1 MAIIKYLCKTCGGE
15 CVCEDVRGC
24 NVQYRCTCCDN
35 VYSMREGEEWEFFAP
50 EKRCASANINGVGG
64 FNRDISCG
72 IRAGGAP
79 KADPPAKVTAPFKSA
94 EPSVSAETKR
104 GFVPV
109 SPSGEEVYAQCI
121 DSVME
126 VRAYNGRTV
135 VSGSGFALGGGY
147 AVTNAHVVVKDGTP
161 ARRLEVYICG
171 KTCTAEIAAL
181 GIGSIDGDDLA
192 LLRIKG
198 APASVKPV
206 RFADFSTVKNG
217 QRLFVIGN
225 SLGGGT
231 CITAGIVSDRL
242 RTVEGKQRLMTDCA
256 VNHGNSGGPVF
267 NAAGEVV
274 GAVVAVTTSAE
285 GMNYAIPADRVRA
298 FAKRCG
304 APV

>member
-1 MAIIKYLCKTCGGE
+1 MAVIKYLCKTCGGE
-15 CVCEDVRGC
+15 CVREGAGGGFV
-24 NVQYRCTCCDN
+24 NFRCTCCDN
-35 VYSMREGEEWEFFAP
+35 VYSVREGEEQEFFAP
-50 EKRCASANINGVGG
+50 ARRRMPAGSGAG
-64 FNRDISCG
+64 RLAAPTRTAQPADDIP
-72 IRAGGAP
+72 GAMPP
-79 KADPPAKVTAPFKSA
+79 KAERGQDVAAPLSPAT
-94 EPSVSAETKR
+94 
-104 GFVPV
+104 
-109 SPSGEEVYAQCI
+109 PSGEEVYAQCI

-126 VRAYNGRTV
+126 VRAYSGRTL

-161 ARRLEVYICG
+161 ASRLEVYICG
-171 KTCTAEIAAL
+171 KTCAAEIVAL
-181 GIGSIDGDDLA
+181 GTNRADGDDLA
-192 LLRIKG
+192 LLRIKN
-198 APASVKPV
+198 APAAVKPV

-242 RTVEGKQRLMTDCA
+242 RMVEGKPRLMTDCA
-256 VNHGNSGGPVF
+256 VNRGNSGGPVF
-267 NAAGEVV
+267 NAAGEVA

-298 FAKRCG
+298 FAKKCG